1 MVPPSYFLIIYS
13 PIKMN
18 KISIILS
25 YRKKF
30 VLWVMVGGL
39 ISLALYYGI
48 DKKLIVLV
56 AFIIGVFTEIFA
68 GIGILVAAIPV
79 IGPMI
84 IKIVSI
90 PIFWILNALGTLVSG
105 LAIKKGYATELAKG
119 RIMTLALLIG
129 MIIGYIIGNLIPIE

>member
-1 MVPPSYFLIIYS
+1 
-13 PIKMN
+13 MN

-30 VLWVMVGGL
+30 IVWVLIGGL
-39 ISLALYYGI
+39 ISVALYYGI
-48 DKKLIVLV
+48 DKKLIVFL
-56 AFIIGVFTEIFA
+56 AFIVGVFTEIFA
-68 GIGILVAAIPV
+68 GIGILIAAIPV

-105 LAIKKGYATELAKG
+105 LAIKKGYATELARG

-129 MIIGYIIGNLIPIE
+129 MIIGYIIGNLIPLQ

>member
-1 MVPPSYFLIIYS
+1 
-13 PIKMN
+13 MN
-18 KISIILS
+18 KISILLS

-68 GIGILVAAIPV
+68 GIGILIAAIPV

-84 IKIVSI
+84 IKIISI